1 VLYEGCD
8 SDGSAAGDSSDMT
21 VDEALAALAVLP
33 GWGRSDL
40 AATVADGFVAS
51 LDTQVEACLATLNR
65 LEQLS
70 LVAAR
75 PAGPKDASSNA
86 DENIAAAA
94 TAEIQPVL
102 DHCVSVATFMIRAAI
117 GAVSVPAL
125 FGLCGEEIT
134 AANDESES
142 RQPSVAIVQATPAEQ
157 IRSQAGELMIRLSA
171 KPAAQPSQSG
181 KDWLQSPQL
190 FIDAAVDLAP
200 QWVLRRAVTDAA
212 IDAHGRRPQP
222 VKMEE
227 DDDDSI
233 SADSSGRISMLG
245 LLVLLRKCHSTVQR
259 HLFAATA
266 AIQEASPAD
275 VELLAVSDC
284 VTAFAPFIDEV
295 PPAFAVPVFAIASL
309 VMQRGGPAVAMASR
323 LARIC
328 LLAAST
334 EPSSFSASWIQRVAE
349 AQRSVLAVASGEAVS
364 PPSFKRHRKEEPAL
378 VVSDTTTSGT
388 SSSGGATLEASRHA
402 GGNRTATTR
411 RAAPAAL
418 SAALAT
424 APLFPESAPADAA
437 DTPTEAPSLH
447 HSATVVSSLLER
459 VTAARRTSADEVS
472 DLASRVNKEVGD
484 LKQKL
489 FAAAK
494 DVAAS
499 YGKLR
504 ALQDDA
510 VRWQRETAVMLSTGH
525 AEIATASRAFT
536 AALEGLYT
544 FEDAVAGSV
553 LPDLR
558 RRQDDLFMG
567 LKEHL
572 EHEFRALDREYIAA
586 GHESPL
592 RLLTA
597 ALQGAAAAAGGG
609 ASSISAM
616 HRGPAAT
623 TAPSFASATTLGT
636 EAMGRLNAVRDS
648 RTSE

>member
-1 VLYEGCD
+1 MPRGLTQAEEALLAAPARQGHCVPWALARAGLFTDVVLNAHGWSYPAHRVVLAARSPTLLRELVAVTGPHVTDSPTLADETPTDADADGAAPTPVSGARAASSADVFVAVPAVRLDVAAHCTAAVAPHLHGALKVLYEGCD
-8 SDGSAAGDSSDMT
+8 SDTSASGASSDMT

-86 DENIAAAA
+86 DENIATAA

-134 AANDESES
+134 EASDESES

-171 KPAAQPSQSG
+171 RAAAQPSQSG

-212 IDAHGRRPQP
+212 IDAHGRRPHP
-222 VKMEE
+222 VKMED

-402 GGNRTATTR
+402 REPDSN
-411 RAAPAAL
+411 
-418 SAALAT
+418 
-424 APLFPESAPADAA
+424 DAA
-437 DTPTEAPSLH
+437 SRPHCAVGGAGDGAP
-447 HSATVVSSLLER
+447 VSGIR
-459 VTAARRTSADEVS
+459 
-472 DLASRVNKEVGD
+472 ASRCGRHANRGPEPPSFGNSC
-484 LKQKL
+484 
-489 FAAAK
+489 F
-494 DVAAS
+494 VAA
-499 YGKLR
+499 GARNGR
-504 ALQDDA
+504 APH
-510 VRWQRETAVMLSTGH
+510 QRG
-525 AEIATASRAFT
+525 
-536 AALEGLYT
+536 
-544 FEDAVAGSV
+544 
-553 LPDLR
+553 
-558 RRQDDLFMG
+558 
-567 LKEHL
+567 
-572 EHEFRALDREYIAA
+572 
-586 GHESPL
+586 
-592 RLLTA
+592 
-597 ALQGAAAAAGGG
+597 
-609 ASSISAM
+609 
-616 HRGPAAT
+616 
-623 TAPSFASATTLGT
+623 
-636 EAMGRLNAVRDS
+636 
-648 RTSE
+648 